1 MPGFYE
7 ARKKKPQPIGKG
19 GGAVTSRTAAKHA
32 EPSVS
37 VETAKVVAETDF
49 AEEFNVRIKI
59 DEVKSAPTEKET
71 PKPDLEGDSLGRN
84 QKETDVELRRQG
96 SNEGVI
102 SGDLSNLIKGQ
113 GVTVNL
119 ESQLVEPASSLK
131 ESDSRILVP
140 TKISDHVSS
149 HVVSSGQTLRPK
161 KWKRV
166 CHEANHETSTEKTVV
181 PVKRNLVEKA
191 DLTRGEQNKKKK
203 VESRDEGATKDIL
216 AEAVPKPHQ
225 VQ

>member
-1 MPGFYE
+1 MR
-7 ARKKKPQPIGKG
+7 ALI
-19 GGAVTSRTAAKHA
+19 
-32 EPSVS
+32 
-37 VETAKVVAETDF
+37 
-49 AEEFNVRIKI
+49 
-59 DEVKSAPTEKET
+59 T

-84 QKETDVELRRQG
+84 QKETDEDLRRQG

-102 SGDLSNLIKGQ
+102 SGDLSNLIKAQ

-149 HVVSSGQTLRPK
+149 HVVSLGQTLRPK
-161 KWKRV
+161 MWKRV
-166 CHEANHETSTEKTVV
+166 SQETNHENSIEKTIV
-181 PVKRNLVEKA
+181 PAKRNLVEKV
-191 DLTRGEQNKKKK
+191 DLTCGEQNKKKK

-216 AEAVPKPHQ
+216 AKAVSKSRQ